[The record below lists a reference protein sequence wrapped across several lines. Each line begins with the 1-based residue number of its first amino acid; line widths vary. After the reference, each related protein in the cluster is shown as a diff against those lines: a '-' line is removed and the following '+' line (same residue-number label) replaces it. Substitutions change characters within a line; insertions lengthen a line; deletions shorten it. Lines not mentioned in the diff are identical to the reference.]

1 MNAEHLRYLAT
12 SIHAARARPAC
23 RFALAQADDQFL
35 TQLADRQ
42 GIDRVIDR
50 LTTDVGIS
58 KAGNLHVAQ
67 LAGNLLGRQTE
78 PPRVSRRLFCLS

>member
-1 MNAEHLRYLAT
+1 MSIKRLVHAIAT
-12 SIHAARARPAC
+12 IQV
-23 RFALAQADDQFL
+23 ALYQLL

-58 KAGNLHVAQ
+58 EVGYGHAAQ
-67 LAGNLLGRQTE
+67 LAGNLLGRQT
-78 PPRVSRRLFCLS
+78 LTQL